1 MKKYHF
7 PQGGLV
13 YEDEYAPLAISSTIA
28 CIPAVLVVPLM
39 QHSGIQAIPVVS
51 VGDTIHEGMVIGRA
65 ESKGS
70 SNVHSPIPGRIVRMV
85 RWRMSDGRE
94 SDAFVIRLSGSF
106 QKLGKRPELFS
117 WNGLSVHELQR
128 MIAEKGVVET
138 EEPGRPVNELL
149 SHARNS
155 NRRNVLVLNAV
166 IDDPWLASEKVLL
179 AERQAAVAEG
189 VAIAMKVAAI
199 SQVLIAVAFNDRKVV
214 EPLVSLIEKFDVK
227 ATIVLVGSK
236 YPQRNNRELFIALS
250 AFTRNHS
257 IEYDDFLLFN
267 LSTTAAIFDAARY
280 NQPMLERY
288 ISVGGASVKHPAVL
302 RVRIGTR
309 IGDAIAECGGF
320 IEEASRIIIGSPLR
334 GRAVF
339 DLDTPITKTTQ
350 AVVALSA
357 EQLGNLESH
366 ACISCGNCRTVC
378 PVGLDPERLHKLS
391 VLGRY
396 KEAVD
401 EGAADCHGCSCCAVV
416 CPSRLPLRTTIMLS
430 AERRG
435 GRA

>member
-1 MKKYHF
+1 
-7 PQGGLV
+7 
-13 YEDEYAPLAISSTIA
+13 
-28 CIPAVLVVPLM
+28 
-39 QHSGIQAIPVVS
+39 
-51 VGDTIHEGMVIGRA
+51 MVIGRA

-70 SNVHSPIPGRIVRMV
+70 ANVHSPVPGRIVKVV

-106 QKLGKRPELFS
+106 QKLGKKPELFS

-138 EEPGRPVNELL
+138 EEPGRPISELL

-155 NRRNVLVLNAV
+155 DKKSVFILNCV
-166 IDDPWLASEKVLL
+166 FDDPWLIAEKALLSERLD
-179 AERQAAVAEG
+179 AIAEG

-199 SQVLIAVAFNDRKVV
+199 SQVLIAVSAKDRMLVA
-214 EPLVSLIEKFDVK
+214 PLVASIEKFEKK
-227 ATIVLVGSK
+227 AAIVPVGNK
-236 YPQRNNRELFIALS
+236 YPQRNYRELVISLDAY
-250 AFTRNHS
+250 ARNHS
-257 IEYDDFLLFN
+257 LEYDTFLPFN

-288 ISVGGASVKHPAVL
+288 VAVGGASVKHPTVL

-320 IEEASRIIIGSPLR
+320 IEEAARIIIGSPLN

-350 AVVALSA
+350 AIVALSA
-357 EQLGNLESH
+357 VQLGNVEPH
-366 ACISCGNCRTVC
+366 ACISCGNCRNVC

-391 VLGRY
+391 VLSRY
-396 KEAVD
+396 KEAIA
-401 EGAADCHGCSCCAVV
+401 EGAENCHACSCCSVM
-416 CPSRLPLRTTIMLS
+416 CPSRLPLRTTIRLS
-430 AERRG
+430 ADHG
-435 GRA
+435 GHV